1 LCCYAAVI
9 ALLLHHRRSR
19 VRAEKTGNN
28 KGVGS
33 MDVECE
39 VAIGTEQ
46 RETVA
51 GEPAAAP
58 PAELEPA
65 HPPDHA
71 RPRGRPWVA
80 GQSGNPAGRPPR
92 IHPPAA
98 VAEYVIGRKTI
109 PLAKKVRDLAL
120 SGDRSMLRL
129 WYQHVAMSSRGSPD
143 WSALPLVAD
152 RAELR
157 GLREA
162 VAEAAA
168 KGAITPAQAD
178 ALVRIVNT
186 VMAML

>member
-1 LCCYAAVI
+1 
-9 ALLLHHRRSR
+9 
-19 VRAEKTGNN
+19 
-28 KGVGS
+28 

-39 VAIGTEQ
+39 VEIGTEQ

-51 GEPAAAP
+51 EEPAAAP

-65 HPPDHA
+65 PPPDHA

>member
-1 LCCYAAVI
+1 
-9 ALLLHHRRSR
+9 
-19 VRAEKTGNN
+19 
-28 KGVGS
+28 
-33 MDVECE
+33 M
-39 VAIGTEQ
+39 
-46 RETVA
+46 
-51 GEPAAAP
+51 
-58 PAELEPA
+58 
-65 HPPDHA
+65 
-71 RPRGRPWVA
+71 
-80 GQSGNPAGRPPR
+80 
-92 IHPPAA
+92 
-98 VAEYVIGRKTI
+98 IGRKTI

>member
-1 LCCYAAVI
+1 L
-9 ALLLHHRRSR
+9 HRRRGR
-19 VRAEKTGNN
+19 VKAEKTSNN

-33 MDVECE
+33 MEVECE
-39 VAIGTEQ
+39 AEIGTEQ

-51 GEPAAAP
+51 EAPAAAP
-58 PAELEPA
+58 PAEFEPA
-65 HPPDHA
+65 PPPDHA
-71 RPRGRPWVA
+71 RPRGSPWVK

-157 GLREA
+157 GLQEA

>member
-1 LCCYAAVI
+1 
-9 ALLLHHRRSR
+9 
-19 VRAEKTGNN
+19 
-28 KGVGS
+28 

-51 GEPAAAP
+51 EAPAAVP

-65 HPPDHA
+65 PPPDHA
-71 RPRGRPWVA
+71 LPRGRPWVA

-120 SGDRSMLRL
+120 AGDRSMLRL
-129 WYQHVAMSSRGSPD
+129 WYQHVAMSTRGSPD